1 MGKQGHLQNQ
11 QGLLIRIIIHSLIM
25 IPDAKD
31 IITLCS
37 LDLGPG
43 VIGCSILILHSFCDE
58 LCFFHTPAF
67 LFRPLFNH
75 HTMCPLP

>member
-11 QGLLIRIIIHSLIM
+11 QRLLIRIIIHSLIM
-25 IPDAKD
+25 IPDATD

-43 VIGCSILILHSFCDE
+43 VVGCSILHTPFLCDE
-58 LCFFHTPAF
+58 LFLPHACLFIPAHVY
-67 LFRPLFNH
+67 H
-75 HTMCPLP
+75 HTMRPLP